1 LPAQPFEARQ
11 SPMTKAIK
19 TQHDIAEE
27 LEKRSGKARSIS
39 PELTHT
45 AVTGK
50 PEKYRKLFAFP

>member
-1 LPAQPFEARQ
+1 M
-11 SPMTKAIK
+11 SKAIR
-19 TQHDIAEE
+19 TQHEIAEE

-50 PEKYRKLFAFP
+50 LERYRKPFAFP